1 MFVESEA
8 KVQIKLIIFKND
20 FFSNAANIFQ

>member
-1 MFVESEA
+1 MFVEFEA
-8 KVQIKLIIFKND
+8 EVQIKLITFEND